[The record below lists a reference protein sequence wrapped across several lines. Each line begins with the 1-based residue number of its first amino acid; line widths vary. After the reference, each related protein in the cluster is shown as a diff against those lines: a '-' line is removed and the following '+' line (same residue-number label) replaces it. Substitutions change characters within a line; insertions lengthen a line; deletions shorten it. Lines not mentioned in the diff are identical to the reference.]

1 MRSQKY
7 ISGEGVLSILI
18 LVFAGLMPA
27 CTKDVCIVNSQC
39 GQGKTCRL
47 GRCLQVCR
55 SVYTCNFEEGEACVN
70 GACEVPPGDYC
81 AFFLP
86 TAEQDGRQPPM
97 CIDQEISGDQGEED
111 ARSVTTAPP
120 SPPAVEEPTPDRELR
135 RLDMGGAEGPDVGAT
150 TDQGAADQGNVG
162 DLGGDA
168 GQSADA
174 GGT

>member
-7 ISGEGVLSILI
+7 ISGGGVLSILI
-18 LVFAGLMPA
+18 LALAGFMSA

-55 SVYTCNFEEGEACVN
+55 SVYTCNYEEGEACVN

-97 CIDQEISGDQGEED
+97 CIDQEVSGDQGGGD
-111 ARSVTTAPP
+111 DRSVTPNPP
-120 SPPAVEEPTPDRELR
+120 TPPAVGDPSPDRELR
-135 RLDMGGAEGPDVGAT
+135 RLDQGAEGPDAGGT
-150 TDQGAADQGNVG
+150 TDQGAEDQGNSG

-168 GQSADA
+168 GQSAD
-174 GGT
+174 GSGT